1 MMNNLSEKQQ
11 FRNSKGKQLRQ
22 VEQPLQ
28 IIQGP
33 GKKTSAVNSLSST
46 VNPRT
51 IGHRHMG
58 SIDLARQYERDIKQ
72 IERFLFRERDN
83 QGRRLEKYL
92 AHVRVIE
99 DAHYPNRRPPEDSPI
114 TNKKYR
120 FLILTVKISGRMRL
134 HKARENPDG
143 LIQIGR
149 TWDFDELSV
158 VEIDSDIPTG
168 FAFSMGKHYYWET
181 HSPKERRVWLT
192 TVLDHYIRYTN
203 GGIPQLIHCNIEYF
217 HLEGLLSLLMKK
229 DGSVPQA
236 DVSSRVQGNDFQ
248 PAKKSHSVEVGR
260 IPQPTVSSTSSGPHF
275 SSQSQ
280 PLPRQRITHY
290 KSVTSGSSSIS
301 TRSGTI
307 SVSSKTNK
315 SGIEHSPSKI
325 KKSSIFGHSRHS
337 STASQEAKR
346 ISRSMLAPFKRSSK
360 AREISEDD
368 EVRAKLERQQYL
380 RRQVLEEKKRQMD
393 VQRRRQE
400 ELTEKKL
407 LKEKLDRENQAKR
420 DQNKRDQNK
429 GEVMFQQDGEFPL
442 VNESQKHEIRKNSR
456 QKRTDLSDS
465 QPDMNFHRDVNSNTK
480 LERQKSAASSIKFVG
495 HRQSH
500 ADIDKITGNAD
511 AEVEYDDFLG
521 DYNDINDFEESE
533 DIHTAPLRLSITHGL
548 AKKYSESGEI
558 DDSEMVGSIDDTLE
572 NIKYQSLVDTNELP
586 ADIKDIVSPDL
597 KSEEVL
603 QVPVTRNVSNKNNR
617 LGIPDKG
624 RVHARSRAFSRVEA
638 EKKNLDFTDL
648 FDEIGYDPS
657 TDDYE
662 DLKRKI
668 LKELERLQ
676 YHKVAAITETND
688 VGDTLKTTVDQA
700 LQQCSLTDHGLSLLS
715 VQLSSFKDSVSY
727 IEKQGHGLQVETT
740 NKKLLKKELEII
752 LHSADIPQ
760 DDLHYI
766 LRCRVSLDKIPTR
779 VENILGKL
787 NVSLAKINGL
797 SGNTGRSQIS
807 EMQALKE
814 RHAKL
819 DHAANLFVKNF
830 KIEIRKIFKSVS
842 LSLIS
847 KLPSITCDNFLSSFF
862 RDSLVKKMSN
872 LLAFSGC
879 LIFVKEISPNDFNDI
894 LVNYTEVFAEFYSKL
909 GNHLSQDFNNKK
921 CKASLSKFS
930 FEKLASKFVKDSPDV
945 RNGTSFERKNLSSN
959 KILLEL
965 GLTANS
971 IDEAG
976 KLGAVS
982 SEGKS
987 DPDGDADIVL
997 LLNNL
1002 LDILLS
1008 VLSFQQEVS
1017 VELFSL
1023 SSSVSGFQSVIS
1035 TNILE
1040 RIKIFESRQVFVN
1053 SLVETDREMSDG
1065 VYEMMKGV
1073 FGTAINTL
1081 FKCLFDVAKISMLQ
1095 PPCIILILQYKAISV
1110 ASTDQE
1116 YAFSKITQ
1124 LESRINTLWERQTEE
1139 EIQNIISSKVYC
1151 EVMNFSKAY
1160 AIYFYNVE
1168 FLILMFQFGKLP
1180 IEKTLME
1187 LSKYLWKIINDS
1199 LLKGIENMNISE
1211 LSTQKGKRPVDSMH
1225 STANDS
1231 SYSKAQESERVETLG
1246 HLTLLLN
1253 YRWVVN
1259 QIKDVNLI
1267 SLDLKTDIDELRSME
1282 LSKFTE
1288 AFAKKHRIGE
1298 LMNLV
1303 SGMQDLVDSNTDPST
1318 TNSYSRG
1325 NIEKIIIKFSGANLK
1340 SIIIELSTDLRGEIN
1355 GRCYDSKNVRDG
1367 EQDLIVGRQVE
1378 KEVYN
1383 NCLNS
1388 FSVLYGS
1395 TYSRFNHMIKQ
1406 YYSGISTPV
1415 DKIVINHNFNKL
1427 LLD

>member
-1 MMNNLSEKQQ
+1 MNNLSEKQQ

-28 IIQGP
+28 TIQGP
-33 GKKTSAVNSLSST
+33 GEKISAVNSLSST

-51 IGHRHMG
+51 MGHRHMG

-149 TWDFDELSV
+149 TWDFDELSI
-158 VEIDSDIPTG
+158 VEIDSEIPTG
-168 FAFSMGKHYYWET
+168 FAFCMGKHYYWET

-203 GGIPQLIHCNIEYF
+203 GGIPQLIHCNVEYF
-217 HLEGLLSLLMKK
+217 HLEGLLSSLMKK

-236 DVSSRVQGNDFQ
+236 DVSSRNS
-248 PAKKSHSVEVGR
+248 P
-260 IPQPTVSSTSSGPHF
+260 PTVSSTSLGPHL

-307 SVSSKTNK
+307 IVSSRTNK
-315 SGIEHSPSKI
+315 SSVEHSPSKI

-360 AREISEDD
+360 AREISDDD
-368 EVRAKLERQQYL
+368 EVTAKLERQQYL

-400 ELTEKKL
+400 EITEKKL
-407 LKEKLDRENQAKR
+407 LKEKLDRENQAKS
-420 DQNKRDQNK
+420 DQTKR
-429 GEVMFQQDGEFPL
+429 GIIFQQDGEFSL

-465 QPDMNFHRDVNSNTK
+465 QPDINFHGDVNSNTK

-511 AEVEYDDFLG
+511 TEVEYDDFLG

-548 AKKYSESGEI
+548 AKKDSESGEI
-558 DDSEMVGSIDDTLE
+558 DDSEMVGSIDGTLE

-603 QVPVTRNVSNKNNR
+603 QVSVTRNGSNKKNP

-638 EKKNLDFTDL
+638 EKKDSDFTDL

-700 LQQCSLTDHGLSLLS
+700 LQQCSLIDHGLSLLS

-830 KIEIRKIFKSVS
+830 KIEIRKIFKS
-842 LSLIS
+842 
-847 KLPSITCDNFLSSFF
+847 
-862 RDSLVKKMSN
+862 MSN

-879 LIFVKEISPNDFNDI
+879 LMFIKEISPNDFNDI

-909 GNHLSQDFNNKK
+909 GNHLSEDFNNKK
-921 CKASLSKFS
+921 CEASLSKFS
-930 FEKLASKFVKDSPDV
+930 FEKLVSKFVKDSPNIK
-945 RNGTSFERKNLSSN
+945 NGTSFEHKNLSSN

-982 SEGKS
+982 SEEKS
-987 DPDGDADIVL
+987 DLDADADIVL

-1023 SSSVSGFQSVIS
+1023 SSSVSGFQSLIS
-1035 TNILE
+1035 TDILE

-1065 VYEMMKGV
+1065 VYELMKGV
-1073 FGTAINTL
+1073 FGTTINTL
-1081 FKCLFDVAKISMLQ
+1081 SKCLFDVAKISMLQ
-1095 PPCIILILQYKAISV
+1095 PPCIVLILQYKAISV

-1139 EIQNIISSKVYC
+1139 EIQNIISSEVYY

-1160 AIYFYNVE
+1160 AIYFYNVQ

-1199 LLKGIENMNISE
+1199 LSKGIENMNISE

-1231 SYSKAQESERVETLG
+1231 SYSKAQESEHVGTLG

-1253 YRWVVN
+1253 YTWVVN

-1282 LSKFTE
+1282 LSK
-1288 AFAKKHRIGE
+1288 
-1298 LMNLV
+1298 
-1303 SGMQDLVDSNTDPST
+1303 DLVDSNTDPSA

-1340 SIIIELSTDLRGEIN
+1340 STITELSTDLRGEIN

-1406 YYSGISTPV
+1406 YYNGISTPV

>member
-28 IIQGP
+28 TIQGP
-33 GKKTSAVNSLSST
+33 GEKISAVNSLSST

-51 IGHRHMG
+51 MGHRHMG

-149 TWDFDELSV
+149 TWDFDELSI

-203 GGIPQLIHCNIEYF
+203 GGIPQLIHCNVEYF

-236 DVSSRVQGNDFQ
+236 DVSSRVQRNDFQ
-248 PAKKSHSVEVGR
+248 PAKKSLSVGVGR
-260 IPQPTVSSTSSGPHF
+260 IPPPTVSSTSLGPHL

-307 SVSSKTNK
+307 IVSSRTNK
-315 SGIEHSPSKI
+315 SSVEHSPSKI

-360 AREISEDD
+360 AREISDDD
-368 EVRAKLERQQYL
+368 EVTAKLERQQYL

-400 ELTEKKL
+400 EITEKKL
-407 LKEKLDRENQAKR
+407 LKEKLDRENQAKS
-420 DQNKRDQNK
+420 DQTKR
-429 GEVMFQQDGEFPL
+429 GIIFQQDGEFSL

-465 QPDMNFHRDVNSNTK
+465 QPDINFHRDVNSNTK

-511 AEVEYDDFLG
+511 TVVEYDDFLG

-548 AKKYSESGEI
+548 AKKDSESGEI
-558 DDSEMVGSIDDTLE
+558 DDSEMVGSIDGTLE

-603 QVPVTRNVSNKNNR
+603 QVSVTRNGSNKKNP

-638 EKKNLDFTDL
+638 EKKDSDFTDL

-700 LQQCSLTDHGLSLLS
+700 LQQCSLIDHGLSLLS

-879 LIFVKEISPNDFNDI
+879 LMFIKEISPNDFNDI

-909 GNHLSQDFNNKK
+909 GNHLSEDFNNKK
-921 CKASLSKFS
+921 CEASLSKFS
-930 FEKLASKFVKDSPDV
+930 FEKLASKFVKDSPDIK
-945 RNGTSFERKNLSSN
+945 NGTSFEHKNLSSN

-982 SEGKS
+982 SEEKS
-987 DPDGDADIVL
+987 DLDADADIVL

-1023 SSSVSGFQSVIS
+1023 SSSVSGFQSLIS
-1035 TNILE
+1035 TDILE

-1065 VYEMMKGV
+1065 VYELMKGV
-1073 FGTAINTL
+1073 FGTTINTL
-1081 FKCLFDVAKISMLQ
+1081 SKCLFDVAKISMLQ
-1095 PPCIILILQYKAISV
+1095 PPCIVLILQYKAISV

-1139 EIQNIISSKVYC
+1139 EIQNIISSKVYY

-1160 AIYFYNVE
+1160 AIYFYNVQ

-1199 LLKGIENMNISE
+1199 LSKGIENMNISE

-1231 SYSKAQESERVETLG
+1231 SYSKAQESEHVGTLG

-1253 YRWVVN
+1253 YTWVVN

-1298 LMNLV
+1298 LINLV
-1303 SGMQDLVDSNTDPST
+1303 SGMQDLVDSNTDPSA

-1340 SIIIELSTDLRGEIN
+1340 STITELSTDLRGEIN

-1406 YYSGISTPV
+1406 YYNGISTPV